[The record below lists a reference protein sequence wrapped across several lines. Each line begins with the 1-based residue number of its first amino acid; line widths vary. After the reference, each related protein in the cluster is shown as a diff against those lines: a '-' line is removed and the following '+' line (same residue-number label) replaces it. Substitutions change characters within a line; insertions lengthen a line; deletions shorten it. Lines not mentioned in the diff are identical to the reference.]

1 MNAYDFWFNI
11 AQNELDTYDLRCRL
25 RDMAMDYLE
34 KKIDKADIKEMADYN
49 EIGENKIWSDI
60 EDGVSDYID
69 TLNFNEL

>member
-11 AQNELDTYDLRCRL
+11 AQKELDTYDLRCRL

-34 KKIDKADIKEMADYN
+34 EKIDKADIKEMADYN
-49 EIGENKIWSDI
+49 EIGENKIRSDI